1 MSFQDIVQKVGALV
15 DVDRIQKAIVDT
27 VAPISAETLNW
38 IGVILIHASTVPM
51 LLAVFTGLSDRM
63 PPIDMVI
70 LVWGGLVAMF
80 VQAAVINNRI
90 QMFTISAGFMIQS
103 ILMALIFFK

>member
-1 MSFQDIVQKVGALV
+1 MNFKDIVQKIGSVFN
-15 DVDRIQKAIVDT
+15 VDRVQQWVVDI

-38 IGVILIHASTVPM
+38 IGVILIHASTIPA

-63 PPIDMVI
+63 PPIDMVLLI
-70 LVWGGLVAMF
+70 WGGLIAMF
-80 VQAAVINNRI
+80 VQSAVLNNRV

-103 ILMALIFFK
+103 ILMALIFFR

>member
-1 MSFQDIVQKVGALV
+1 MTFKEVIGKIGSVLDINKVQKWVV
-15 DVDRIQKAIVDT
+15 DII
-27 VAPISAETLNW
+27 APISAETLNW
-38 IGVILIHASTVPM
+38 IGVILIHASTIPA

-63 PPIDMVI
+63 PPIDMVLLI
-70 LVWGGLVAMF
+70 WGGLIAMF
-80 VQAAVINNRI
+80 VQAAVLNNRV

>member
-1 MSFQDIVQKVGALV
+1 MDLKTFVEKINNFIN
-15 DVDRIQKAIVDT
+15 VDRVQKAIVDV

-38 IGVILIHASTVPM
+38 IGVILIHASTIPM

-63 PPIDMVI
+63 PPIDMV
-70 LVWGGLVAMF
+70 LLMWGGLIALF

-103 ILMALIFFK
+103 ILMALIFFR